1 MARKKFTRT
10 ILNNVLIEDLGS
22 EGKSISRHDNKVVFS
37 EFTAPGDV
45 VDLEVYRSHK
55 NYSEAKVVAFHSY
68 SKDRVTP
75 FCEHFG
81 ACGGCKLQHISYDVQ
96 LQHKQKQV
104 IDALIRI
111 GKLELPTVSPIIGS
125 ALQKGYRNKL
135 DFSVSN
141 KRWFTENE
149 INTEEGLKP
158 NAIGFHIP
166 GRFDKVLDIQHCHHQ
181 AEPSNAIRNGM
192 RTFMLE
198 NDYPFYDLKTNEGF
212 LRGITIRN
220 TQEGEF
226 MLIVQFGKDEREWI
240 EKTCQYLVSTFSEI
254 GTLYYTI
261 NLKKNDS
268 IYDLDLVLYK
278 GKGYIEERMEA
289 LTFRISPKSFYQTNP
304 SQAYELYKLTRS
316 MAKLTGI
323 ETVYDLYTGTGT
335 IANFIAHQAKKV
347 VGIES
352 VPMAIEDAK
361 LNSSIN
367 NIHNTVFYAGDMKD
381 IFTEDFIATNGKP
394 DVIITDPPR
403 VGMHNDVIDVLLRL
417 EAPRIVYVSCNPAT
431 QARDL
436 ELLSEKYDIEQVQP
450 VDMFPH
456 THHVENIVALQLRNS
471 VSN

>member
-10 ILNNVLIEDLGS
+10 IINNVLIEDLGS
-22 EGKSISRHDNKVVFS
+22 EGKSISRYDNKVIFS
-37 EFTAPGDV
+37 EFTAPGDL
-45 VDLEVYRSHK
+45 VDLEIYRSHK
-55 NYSEAKVVAFHSY
+55 NYAEAKVTTFHSY
-68 SKDRVTP
+68 AKERAIP

-81 ACGGCKLQHISYDVQ
+81 ICGGCKLQHIPYDLQ

-104 IDALIRI
+104 VDALVRI
-111 GKLELPTVSPIIGS
+111 GKLELPAVTPILGS
-125 ALQKGYRNKL
+125 AIQKGYRNKL

-141 KRWFTENE
+141 KRWFTAKE
-149 INTEEGLKP
+149 IDTDASLHP

-181 AEPSNAIRNGM
+181 AEPSNAIRNGL
-192 RTFMLE
+192 RTFMLQQE
-198 NDYPFYDLKTNEGF
+198 YPFYDLKTNEGF
-212 LRGITIRN
+212 LRGLTLRN
-220 TQEGEF
+220 TQQGEF
-226 MLIVQFGKDEREWI
+226 MLIVQFGKDELEWI
-240 EKTCQYLVSTFSEI
+240 EKTCQFLVSSFAEI
-254 GTLYYTI
+254 NTLYYTI

-268 IYDLDLVLYK
+268 IYDLDLILYK
-278 GKGYIEERMEA
+278 GKGYIEEHMEA

-316 MAKLTGI
+316 LAKLTGT

-335 IANFIAHQAKKV
+335 IANFVAHQAKKV

-381 IFTEDFIATNGKP
+381 IFTDAFIQENGRP

-403 VGMHNDVIDVLLRL
+403 VGMHNDVVDVLLRL
-417 EAPRIVYVSCNPAT
+417 ATPRIVYVSCNPAT

-436 ELLSEKYDIEQVQP
+436 QLLSTKYDIEQVQP

-456 THHVENIVALQLRNS
+456 THHVECICVLKLR
-471 VSN
+471 